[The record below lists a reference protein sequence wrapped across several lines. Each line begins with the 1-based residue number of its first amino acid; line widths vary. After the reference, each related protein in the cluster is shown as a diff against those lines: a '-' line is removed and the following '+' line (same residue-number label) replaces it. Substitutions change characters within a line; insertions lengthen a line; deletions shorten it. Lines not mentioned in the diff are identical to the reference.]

1 MDLMGNDVTENEEA
15 LHQMW
20 RDSMMTTKVQ
30 HSTRITYDDFLL
42 LMKGQPRDSDLDMS
56 ISSIKAG
63 GQLDAVPEIL
73 WHADDEEGVEHEPV
87 LVCAEV
93 IESPEYESEILD
105 IVKPL
110 IQSRR
115 GSNSSLPSTGSVLRS
130 KTTIVAEPVTTP
142 SDQDEFVNYQYSRPS
157 VREDEEKTGISP
169 LYGVFRQESGPGVP
183 GSSASLT
190 PPQSPQR
197 GPTDYVTPLSGRRSK
212 YASMPGQNLAMP
224 NLPSHP
230 LQTYERRRSR
240 SVDDQDGGVD
250 ETDDILER
258 TETTFAQDAR
268 RAMILPE
275 HEHNQ
280 KDINELVKD
289 ESKSALVVNRK
300 LYRAHRQMRL
310 AVLEASKRFEENQT
324 RRARDTLIAQSEEE
338 EGTGGMIQAGLVMR
352 HGIANQVTSE
362 AIRKLL
368 QDNAAQ
374 QQVLVEKANKRGG
387 RGRRTRKKTISDM
400 SGMLSSLGQD
410 ELLPVAAAAAAS
422 IEEVDAT
429 AGPTIPRLEETKSW
443 DHHVSEPQLDVT
455 DLQIRGATVPGE
467 FRRTEDPFSARG
479 RYGAAERFGADILSQ
494 LEQRRIG

>member
-1 MDLMGNDVTENEEA
+1 
-15 LHQMW
+15 
-20 RDSMMTTKVQ
+20 
-30 HSTRITYDDFLL
+30 
-42 LMKGQPRDSDLDMS
+42 
-56 ISSIKAG
+56 
-63 GQLDAVPEIL
+63 
-73 WHADDEEGVEHEPV
+73 
-87 LVCAEV
+87 
-93 IESPEYESEILD
+93 
-105 IVKPL
+105 
-110 IQSRR
+110 
-115 GSNSSLPSTGSVLRS
+115 
-130 KTTIVAEPVTTP
+130 
-142 SDQDEFVNYQYSRPS
+142 
-157 VREDEEKTGISP
+157 
-169 LYGVFRQESGPGVP
+169 
-183 GSSASLT
+183 
-190 PPQSPQR
+190 
-197 GPTDYVTPLSGRRSK
+197 
-212 YASMPGQNLAMP
+212 
-224 NLPSHP
+224 
-230 LQTYERRRSR
+230 
-240 SVDDQDGGVD
+240 
-250 ETDDILER
+250 
-258 TETTFAQDAR
+258 
-268 RAMILPE
+268 
-275 HEHNQ
+275 
-280 KDINELVKD
+280 
-289 ESKSALVVNRK
+289 
-300 LYRAHRQMRL
+300 MRL